1 MVKVG
6 KWGMVYELGWNGFT
20 RCRYKTKPFSSF
32 SRDLGNLQVGDE
44 TSSFHV
50 GANQNWGHTFF
61 TFVRPCQIPNLFRRL
76 PMELEVTEIGIFTG
90 KWKGTNDGSQP
101 WILMPA
107 QRFPDDDKLE
117 EHIFFFARG
126 CPENVPIIQEM
137 GYSNGILGYS
147 PLIIHTVCAIPY
159 LHGDIFYF
167 HHVTVATSSLMIGG
181 IDWVAAERDLPN
193 LKMDICG
200 HQVSSFTR
208 G

>member
-1 MVKVG
+1 MNWDEMGLQDAGIKPNHFHPFREIWEAY
-6 KWGMVYELGWNGFT
+6 KLEMKPHLFTWGRIKIEDTNFCKEL
-20 RCRYKTKPFSSF
+20 
-32 SRDLGNLQVGDE
+32 
-44 TSSFHV
+44 
-50 GANQNWGHTFF
+50 
-61 TFVRPCQIPNLFRRL
+61 FVRPCQIPNLLRRL

-117 EHIFFFARG
+117 EHVFFFARG

-147 PLIIHTVCAIPY
+147 PLIIHTVCTIPY

-193 LKMDICG
+193 LKMDISG